1 MDTKF
6 LVVDK
11 DGKNT
16 KSYAQAVEML
26 KSGEVV
32 AFPTETVYG
41 LGAVA
46 TNDNAVKKIYVA
58 KDLME
63 AISKMNQLLD
73 TNSVVLFENDLPD
86 NYL

>member
-11 DGKNT
+11 DVKNSE
-16 KSYAQAVEML
+16 SYAQAVEML
-26 KSGEVV
+26 KNGEVV

-46 TNDNAVKKIYVA
+46 TNDEAVKKIYVA
-58 KDLME
+58 KGIKL
-63 AISKMNQLLD
+63 I
-73 TNSVVLFENDLPD
+73 FWF
-86 NYL
+86 